1 MPEKKMKKEA
11 NQIRNNGMKM
21 PTAKHFLCQGRF
33 LCRQTKVTRDKI
45 ERVEAVSHPFPKTFA
60 GSCLITLRE
69 LFLCTC
75 HFNKVIGSCVLICL
89 SLCRSLYFYP
99 RLLLI
104 SSIKKNNKET
114 IKNAS
119 SSCCWFHSNNTV
131 IIKIDNSLSI
141 YMYIYIYILW
151 VLRNGQTNCLIF

>member
-1 MPEKKMKKEA
+1 MPKKKKIKKEA

-33 LCRQTKVTRDKI
+33 PCRQTKVTRDKI

-75 HFNKVIGSCVLICL
+75 HFNKVTGSCVLICL
-89 SLCRSLYFYP
+89 SLCMSLYFFSSPSPAILIYKTIRKQLKMHR
-99 RLLLI
+99 RL
-104 SSIKKNNKET
+104 SAGSIQIT
-114 IKNAS
+114 
-119 SSCCWFHSNNTV
+119 
-131 IIKIDNSLSI
+131 
-141 YMYIYIYILW
+141 
-151 VLRNGQTNCLIF
+151 Q